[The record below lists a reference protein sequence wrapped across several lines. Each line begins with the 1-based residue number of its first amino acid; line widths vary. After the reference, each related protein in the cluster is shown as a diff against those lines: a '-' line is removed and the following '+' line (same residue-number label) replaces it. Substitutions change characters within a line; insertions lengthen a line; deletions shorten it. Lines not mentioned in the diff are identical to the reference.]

1 MEIVDEDWANINP
14 IQQQQQQEN
23 ASQDVIYALKVLQLA
38 VQTTVETYC
47 RITHAE
53 YEPVWIKLRETLS
66 NNVQMVDL
74 EQKLRVRTCALHR
87 VPTQELCK

>member
-1 MEIVDEDWANINP
+1 MEIVDEDWNSITP
-14 IQQQQQQEN
+14 IPQQQQHEN
-23 ASQDVIYALKVLQLA
+23 VSQDVIYALKVLKSA

-53 YEPVWIKLRETLS
+53 YEPVWIKLREAMS
-66 NNVQMVDL
+66 NNGEMVDL
-74 EQKLRVRTCALHR
+74 EQKLRVRMCALHR

>member
-1 MEIVDEDWANINP
+1 METVDEEWTSITP
-14 IQQQQQQEN
+14 TQLQQQDEN
-23 ASQDVIYALKVLQLA
+23 ASQDVIHALTVLLSA

-47 RITHAE
+47 RVTHTE
-53 YEPVWIKLRETLS
+53 YEPVWIKLKESTS

-74 EQKLRVRTCALHR
+74 EQKLRVRMCALHR